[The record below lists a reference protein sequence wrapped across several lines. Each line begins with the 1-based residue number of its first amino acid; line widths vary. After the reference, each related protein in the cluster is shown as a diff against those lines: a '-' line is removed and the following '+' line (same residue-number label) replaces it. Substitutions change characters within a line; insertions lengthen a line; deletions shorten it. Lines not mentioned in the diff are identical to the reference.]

1 MIEAGA
7 RAGEEGQ
14 RQKGDG
20 RLLLAQQ
27 QPPAAHQGA
36 GELVS
41 QLEEAVGAVRTL
53 LNRLDAE
60 IAKARR
66 SLQELEALRARVL
79 SQLKEVAESRISP
92 WGGPD
97 LAGR

>member
-7 RAGEEGQ
+7 TAGDETYRQ
-14 RQKGDG
+14 RGDG
-20 RLLLAQQ
+20 RLLVAQ
-27 QPPAAHQGA
+27 QPPSVGLQSS
-36 GELVS
+36 GELAS
-41 QLEEAVGAVRTL
+41 QLEEAVSAVRTL

-66 SLQELEALRARVL
+66 SLEELEGLRTRVL
-79 SQLKEVAESRISP
+79 SQLRDVAEARITP

-97 LAGR
+97 PAGR

>member
-7 RAGEEGQ
+7 TAGDETYRQ
-14 RQKGDG
+14 RGDG

-27 QPPAAHQGA
+27 QAPLGSQGP
-36 GELVS
+36 GELAS
-41 QLEEAVGAVRTL
+41 QLEEAVSAVRTL

-66 SLQELEALRARVL
+66 SLEELEGLRTRVL
-79 SQLKEVAESRISP
+79 SQLRDVAEARITP

-97 LAGR
+97 PVGR